1 MEKMSEA
8 LFSCC
13 SRVADIAF
21 SAMGTVSESV
31 PGSAFAHLPL
41 YAPSDWPAGRQD
53 PVGVHLFPAPSRSAV
68 QPPALGRQ
76 KNGGTS
82 RFGRPISTFIG
93 YSGVHLNLTRV
104 LGQSPTCRPPLSTV
118 ACAEVYYCQ
127 VQLYGWSLVASLS
140 LVPLIALSSK
150 SREMVPG
157 SQSRTPVMKS

>member
-1 MEKMSEA
+1 MEKMPEA

-21 SAMGTVSESV
+21 SAMGTVLESV
-31 PGSAFAHLPL
+31 PGPASPICHCTRPANR
-41 YAPSDWPAGRQD
+41 PAGRHD

-68 QPPALGRQ
+68 QPPALGRP

-82 RFGRPISTFIG
+82 RFDRLISMFIG

-104 LGQSPTCRPPLSTV
+104 LGQPPICRPPLSTV

-157 SQSRTPVMKS
+157 SRSRTPVMKS